1 MTVALLRLED
11 SLLLVVDVQ
20 ERLHPHI
27 ASGGDV
33 MARCLWLVK
42 AARRLGVPVLAS
54 EQYPSGLG
62 PTVAPLAAELP
73 ADGVRSKIHFSC
85 VADGCFEGIEAW
97 SRRQVVVCGTEA
109 HVCVFQTAI
118 DLLASGRQV
127 CVVADAVGSRSPA
140 SVDTALARLRD
151 HGAEIVNGE
160 MVVFEWLRRAG
171 TPLFREISRDFLR

>member
-1 MTVALLRLED
+1 VPLLRLED

-27 ASGGDV
+27 ASGANV
-33 MARCLWLVK
+33 MARCLWLAK
-42 AARRLGVPVLAS
+42 AARRLGVPVLTS

-62 PTVAPLAAELP
+62 PTVPVLAAEVP
-73 ADGVRSKIHFSC
+73 AEGLRAKIHFSC

-127 CVVADAVGSRSPA
+127 YVVADAVGSRSPA
-140 SVDTALARLRD
+140 SAETALARLRD

>member
-1 MTVALLRLED
+1 MALLQLED

-27 ASGGDV
+27 ARGADV
-33 MARCLWLVK
+33 MTRCLWLVK
-42 AARRLGVPVLAS
+42 AAHRLGVPVLTS

-62 PTVAPLAAELP
+62 HTVAPLATELP
-73 ADGVRSKIHFSC
+73 ADSVRAKIHFSC
-85 VADGCFEGIEAW
+85 VADGCFEGMDAW
-97 SRRQVVVCGTEA
+97 SRQQVVLCGTEA

-127 CVVADAVGSRSPA
+127 YVVSDAVGSRSPA
-140 SVDTALARLRD
+140 SVDIALARLRD